1 MKVLAIPAPLIAA
14 PALAPPAA
22 RPKPFKAVAVLEAD
36 VERGLKPQ
44 AAEFPEL
51 MAVES
56 PGPEKVF
63 DTVFPVAKPP
73 NAAAATLPLAAAE
86 PKGLRDVEPALPRV
100 VESPSR
106 TLDTLLVLVVAIP
119 PPRAAAA
126 ALASEL
132 ARPPSPAAADEASE
146 LEPRALG

>member
-1 MKVLAIPAPLIAA
+1 MLD
-14 PALAPPAA
+14 
-22 RPKPFKAVAVLEAD
+22 AD
-36 VERGLKPQ
+36 VERGLKPK
-44 AAEFPEL
+44 AAELPEL

-63 DTVFPVAKPP
+63 EAVFPVAKPP
-73 NAAAATLPLAAAE
+73 RAAAATLPLPAAE
-86 PKGLRDVEPALPRV
+86 PKGLKEAEPALARV
-100 VESPSR
+100 VESPLT

-146 LEPRALG
+146 LAPRTLGTESGRTVAPVNFLLV